1 MCFFYVIIIIGDGMK
16 KGFTL
21 IELLAVIII
30 LGIIALIAIPTI
42 SKILEEARIESFR
55 TTAKNI
61 AKATETECNKNVILN
76 KDGENYTFTNGKVN
90 GNLEISGELPK
101 RGYSESDSNCNVGL
115 SITNGTYR
123 ADKTYLSEEI
133 IITKCDDTGNCNY
146 NNQMV
151 EDDPLRHCYTFN
163 SSTKTIE
170 KYDREN
176 CPLDVVI
183 PETIDGVEVENI
195 GDYAFMLVDH
205 FSCHNGTQYVDVN
218 EPIPGQSCIV
228 YPVEDSEGNTPY
240 RINSIV
246 IPRNIKKIG
255 TMAFANNNLSS
266 INIPNKVTTLNS
278 YSFYDNQLTDVYIP
292 DNVTSVGGSSF
303 AYNQI
308 TNMRLSQNMTTIPY
322 SFLYSNPITS
332 FTVPSHIS
340 SIKDYAFASTNLQEL
355 IIEEGVKELGSF
367 ACDYC
372 TLLKKLRLPST
383 LTKIGANPF
392 MGVTI
397 TDGPEFIYARNND
410 GTENK
415 STLYSYVG
423 QSTNITL
430 PNETKVIGS
439 YAFYDKNV
447 TSITFN
453 NGLQKIGGLAF
464 CGTDVTQFD
473 LPSTVNTIEYYAL
486 RKWFNSNPNLTK
498 IINRTG
504 KSFDWANIVDDNVNK
519 PQEFVTGTVRTR
531 YGDVSVT
538 SE

>member
-1 MCFFYVIIIIGDGMK
+1 MK

-42 SKILEEARIESFR
+42 SKILEESRVEAFR
-55 TTAKNI
+55 TTAKSI
-61 AKATETECNKNVILN
+61 AIATENECNKNIVLN
-76 KDGENYTFTNGKVN
+76 KAGHNYTFSNGKVN

-151 EDDPLRHCYTFN
+151 ENDPLRHCYTFN
-163 SSTKTIE
+163 SETKTIE

-183 PETIDGVEVENI
+183 PESIDGVEVENI
-195 GDYAFMLVDH
+195 GSCAFMLVDH
-205 FSCHNGTQYVDVN
+205 YSCYNGTEYVDVD
-218 EPIPGQSCIV
+218 EPIPGQPCAV
-228 YPVEDSEGNTPY
+228 APVVDSEGNIPY

-246 IPRNIKKIG
+246 IPRNVKKIED
-255 TMAFANNNLSS
+255 MAFANNNLSS
-266 INIPNKVTTLNS
+266 INIPNKVTTLNN

-292 DNVTSVGGSSF
+292 DSVTSVGQGAF
-303 AYNQI
+303 KDNQI
-308 TNMRLSQNMTTIPY
+308 TTMRLSQNMKTIPEL
-322 SFLYSNPITS
+322 FLENNPITS
-332 FTVPSHIS
+332 FTVPFYIS
-340 SIKDYAFASTNLQEL
+340 SIKDYAFSETKLQEL
-355 IIEEGVKELGSF
+355 IIEEGVKELGTR
-367 ACDYC
+367 ACSNC
-372 TLLKKLRLPST
+372 TDLKKLRLPST
-383 LTKIGANPF
+383 LTKIGTNPF
-392 MGVTI
+392 IGVTI
-397 TDGPEFIYARNND
+397 TDGPEFVYARNND

-415 STLYSYVG
+415 STIYSYIG
-423 QSTNITL
+423 QSANITL
-430 PNETKVIGS
+430 PSETKVIEP
-439 YAFYDKNV
+439 YAFYKKNI

-453 NGLQKIGGLAF
+453 NGLQKIGSTAF
-464 CGTDVTQFD
+464 FGNKVEQFD
-473 LPSTVNTIEYYAL
+473 LPSTVDTLETLAL
-486 RKWFNSNPNLTK
+486 GKWSNSNPRLDK

-504 KSFDWANIVDDNVNK
+504 KSFTWSTIVGTSGNK
-519 PQEFVTGTVRTR
+519 KQEFVTGTIETN
-531 YGDVSVT
+531 YGNVLVT